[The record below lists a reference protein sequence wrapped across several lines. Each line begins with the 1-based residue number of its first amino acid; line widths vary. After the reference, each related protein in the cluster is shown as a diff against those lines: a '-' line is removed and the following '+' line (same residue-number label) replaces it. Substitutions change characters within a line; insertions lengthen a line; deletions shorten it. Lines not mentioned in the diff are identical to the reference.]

1 MGFYIRNGAFW
12 AVKGGTFS
20 WSRYFRTRAK
30 MICCLIINLLLIAA
44 PAWADRWETIV
55 TVDQDGRP
63 TSETWIRE
71 TDQGDRRMEDYKSF
85 APAPAPA
92 PALNDP
98 PPSWDRD
105 RVSPQQ

>member
-1 MGFYIRNGAFW
+1 MRPHPLW
-12 AVKGGTFS
+12 
-20 WSRYFRTRAK
+20 
-30 MICCLIINLLLIAA
+30 LLIFQIIVFSAIFVLLYFGVSRG
-44 PAWADRWETIV
+44 DRWETIV

-71 TDQGDRRMEDYKSF
+71 TEQGDRRMEDFKNF
-85 APAPAPA
+85 APAPAPE